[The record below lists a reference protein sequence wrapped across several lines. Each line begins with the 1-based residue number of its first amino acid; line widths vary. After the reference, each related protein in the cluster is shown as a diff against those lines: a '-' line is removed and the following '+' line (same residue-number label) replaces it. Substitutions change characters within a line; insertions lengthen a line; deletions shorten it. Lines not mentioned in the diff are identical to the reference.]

1 MKIVFLDAKT
11 MGNDIDLNI
20 LSKLGKLETFE
31 TTAEHEI
38 KGRALEAQV
47 IITNKVPLRSEILK
61 NLINIEL
68 IVIAATGIDLVDI
81 DYCNDNGIQVKN
93 AVNYSTDSV
102 AQHTL
107 TLALTLLR
115 NIPAYN
121 KFTKDSKWEQSQVFT
136 CLEYSMRDL
145 NSKTWGIIGLG
156 NIGKKVAELASAFGA
171 NVQYFSTSGKN
182 NSSEVTQV
190 SIDELIKTSDII
202 SVHCPLNSNT
212 RNLLNKDKLTFLK
225 DDAILINVAR
235 GGIIN
240 EYDLVDLFDSKNL
253 YLGIDVA
260 SIEPLTSNNPIKKI
274 IDSSRVILTPHIA
287 WGAVETREKLLGI
300 IYKHI
305 ENFLKT

>member
-11 MGNDIDLNI
+11 MGHDLDLNI
-20 LSKLGKLETFE
+20 LSKLGTLEQFD

-61 NLINIEL
+61 NLINLEL

-81 DYCNDNGIQVKN
+81 DYCNDNGIKVKN
-93 AVNYSTDSV
+93 AVNYSTNSV
-102 AQHTL
+102 AGHSL

-115 NIPAYN
+115 NIPAYDQ
-121 KFTKDSKWEQSQVFT
+121 FTKNSKWEQAQVFT
-136 CLEYSMRDL
+136 CLEYGIRDL
-145 NSKTWGIIGLG
+145 NEKTWGIIGLG
-156 NIGKKVAELASAFGA
+156 NIGKKVAELATAFGA
-171 NVQYFSTSGKN
+171 KVQYYSTSGKN
-182 NSSEVTQV
+182 NSSTVSQV
-190 SIDELIKTSDII
+190 ELDELLKTSDVI
-202 SVHCPLNSNT
+202 SVHCPLNSST
-212 RNLLNKDKLTFLK
+212 RNLLNAEKLKLLK
-225 DDAILINVAR
+225 DNTVLINVAR

-253 YLGIDVA
+253 FLGIDVA

-274 IDSSRVILTPHIA
+274 IDSSRVILTPHVA
-287 WGAVETREKLLGI
+287 WGSVETRGKLLEI

-305 ENFLKT
+305 EKFQNN